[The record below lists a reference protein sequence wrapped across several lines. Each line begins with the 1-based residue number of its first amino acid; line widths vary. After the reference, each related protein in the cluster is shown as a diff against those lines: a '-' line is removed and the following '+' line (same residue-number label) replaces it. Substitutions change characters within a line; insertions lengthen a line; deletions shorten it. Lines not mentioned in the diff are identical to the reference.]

1 MHELLLYGQV
11 SAARH
16 DQVLKIL
23 AGFAAMQPR
32 RILQRRIIYKPERE
46 PEEPGSH
53 LRRGGTQA
61 VAVKQ
66 KLQATTPTQLYYT
79 HLVQKLSEEDFGQG
93 DSKTSDTL
101 SADVD
106 FEGGEEPRW
115 STLFE
120 DIPDTGDRGV
130 SIRFT
135 NNTDL
140 IGGDPHTFMTTSGP
154 NRFVTEY
161 YIEGHRFVHG
171 NVVIFLHRIL
181 HEPGVRNLQTEPK
194 VNPPAFEALQL
205 LDQSGTYIL
214 EAKVRV
220 QDFKDASVLES
231 GVNELK
237 GFQISM
243 RGCVELSLP
252 DRLTMDTRVKYTP
265 PPGVVTKAQVQA
277 QAQVQGQQNNR

>member
-11 SAARH
+11 SVARH

-32 RILQRRIIYKPERE
+32 RVLQRRIIYKPERE

-53 LRRGGTQA
+53 LRRGGTQN

-66 KLQATTPTQLYYT
+66 KQQSTTPTQLYFT
-79 HLVQKLSEEDFGQG
+79 HLVQILSDEDFGRG
-93 DSKTSDTL
+93 DSKASDTL

-135 NNTDL
+135 NSIDL

-161 YIEGHRFVHG
+161 YVEGHRFVHG

-181 HEPGVRNLQTEPK
+181 HEPAVRNLQTRPK
-194 VNPPAFEALQL
+194 VNPPAFDALQL
-205 LDQSGTYIL
+205 LDQSGTYVL

-220 QDFKDASVLES
+220 QDFKDASVLEL

-237 GFQISM
+237 AFQTSM
-243 RGCVELSLP
+243 GGCVELSLP
-252 DRLTMDTRVKYTP
+252 DRLTMDTRVKYKLA
-265 PPGVVTKAQVQA
+265 PGVVTKAQQA
-277 QAQVQGQQNNR
+277 QAQALQNL

>member
-23 AGFAAMQPR
+23 AGVAAMQPR
-32 RILQRRIIYKPERE
+32 RILQRRILYRPERE

-66 KLQATTPTQLYYT
+66 KQQATTPTQLYYT
-79 HLVQKLSEEDFGQG
+79 QLVQKLSDEDFGKG
-93 DSKTSDTL
+93 DSEASDTL

-106 FEGGEEPRW
+106 FEGGEEPKW

-135 NNTDL
+135 NSTDL
-140 IGGDPHTFMTTSGP
+140 IGGDPHTFMATSGP
-154 NRFVTEY
+154 NCFVTEY
-161 YIEGHRFVHG
+161 YIEGHRFVHR
-171 NVVIFLHRIL
+171 NVVIFLHRVL

-194 VNPPAFEALQL
+194 VKPPAFEALQL

-231 GVNELK
+231 GVGELK
-237 GFQISM
+237 AFQTSM
-243 RGCVELSLP
+243 KGCVELSLP
-252 DRLTMDTRVKYTP
+252 DRLTMDTRVKYKP
-265 PPGVVTKAQVQA
+265 PPGVVTTAQVQQAKA
-277 QAQVQGQQNNR
+277 QAQGLA